1 MGELAINAGSSQPV
15 IDHLHVQGF
24 QFKTRMDLQ
33 IPQVPND
40 ITELDD
46 EGLMRLFA
54 ELTAYAN
61 FLTAQYAC
69 ALIDERNADHDL
81 DFEESK
87 NYISSYEEN
96 KKETVTIMKA
106 RMASDPKIMHLREAL
121 AAKYA
126 YKKLI
131 EVMVNS
137 VERNTQLI
145 SRELTRRTSTSPMS
159 GRGARMFP

>member
-1 MGELAINAGSSQPV
+1 MGELAINPGSSQPI
-15 IDHLHVQGF
+15 IDHLQIQGF
-24 QFKTRMDLQ
+24 QFNTRMDMR
-33 IPQVPND
+33 IPDVPED

-46 EGLMRLFA
+46 EGLMRLFG

-69 ALIDERNADHDL
+69 AVIDEKNADQAL

-87 NYISSYEEN
+87 NYISAYEAN

-106 RMASDPKIMHLREAL
+106 RMATDPNIIHLREAL
-121 AAKYA
+121 SAKYA

-131 EVMVNS
+131 EVMVNN
-137 VERNTQLI
+137 VDRNTQLV
-145 SRELTRRTSTSPMS
+145 SRELTRRTSS
-159 GRGARMFP
+159 GAVNRGSRMFP